1 MQKTAESN
9 GFAVVRDF
17 VGHGIGSEMHQDPQ
31 VPNFGDPHQGALL
44 KEGMVIAIEPM
55 LNLGTYQVEV
65 LDEKGNKKTLSKK
78 QCQFVYRSSL
88 FKGKDFVI
96 LGATFELKKGNKKS
110 ELLIEELKNIDKIK
124 SKLSNSLFIL
134 GGEKP
139 KDLMPLLKNK
149 TLSTGK
155 LSLLILMAYG
165 YKIGKEDELMKKEK
179 SLIPKIKKNLH
190 NIKGPVD
197 LAISVK
203 GRRKEIDIEDLPVN
217 HEILDIGKDTIDE
230 YKKEII
236 NDKLNVWAS
245 LFNKGVKYF
254 QKGNTSTA
262 PDSTIIFYD
271 VSAESFKTA
280 VKIEPDSID
289 THRNLAF
296 VLLNAQRYDEA
307 IEPLQTIIDKR
318 NSKDGYR
325 FLGNIYYN
333 KAKTL
338 HSKFIST
345 KNSEDSVAY
354 IKMYDKAIEILEAGK
369 KAFPS
374 DSNILLALS
383 NSYIGANKTDVAIN
397 AFKEG
402 VERQPDNKYYHY
414 NYGVLLLGSKKYV
427 EAIEQF
433 KAAEKIDANYEN
445 AIYNLG
451 VVYVQWG
458 DEIRKSEQ
466 DQEVQTD
473 KFKAKYEAA
482 LPYLEKVIQLNDKE
496 AAIWETLGK
505 VYARLGKTSDAE
517 NAFNKSDSLR

>member
-1 MQKTAESN
+1 M
-9 GFAVVRDF
+9 
-17 VGHGIGSEMHQDPQ
+17 
-31 VPNFGDPHQGALL
+31 
-44 KEGMVIAIEPM
+44 
-55 LNLGTYQVEV
+55 
-65 LDEKGNKKTLSKK
+65 
-78 QCQFVYRSSL
+78 
-88 FKGKDFVI
+88 
-96 LGATFELKKGNKKS
+96 
-110 ELLIEELKNIDKIK
+110 
-124 SKLSNSLFIL
+124 
-134 GGEKP
+134 
-139 KDLMPLLKNK
+139 
-149 TLSTGK
+149 
-155 LSLLILMAYG
+155 
-165 YKIGKEDELMKKEK
+165 
-179 SLIPKIKKNLH
+179 
-190 NIKGPVD
+190 
-197 LAISVK
+197 
-203 GRRKEIDIEDLPVN
+203 
-217 HEILDIGKDTIDE
+217 
-230 YKKEII
+230 
-236 NDKLNVWAS
+236 
-245 LFNKGVKYF
+245 
-254 QKGNTSTA
+254 
-262 PDSTIIFYD
+262 
-271 VSAESFKTA
+271 
-280 VKIEPDSID
+280 
-289 THRNLAF
+289 
-296 VLLNAQRYDEA
+296 
-307 IEPLQTIIDKR
+307 
-318 NSKDGYR
+318 
-325 FLGNIYYN
+325 GNIYYN

>member
-1 MQKTAESN
+1 MMEQK
-9 GFAVVRDF
+9 RIIIIIKRKLLIIDRYY
-17 VGHGIGSEMHQDPQ
+17 I
-31 VPNFGDPHQGALL
+31 NFMSY
-44 KEGMVIAIEPM
+44 KKIE
-55 LNLGTYQVEV
+55 
-65 LDEKGNKKTLSKK
+65 
-78 QCQFVYRSSL
+78 
-88 FKGKDFVI
+88 FKGVRMKYAKLIIISILLTAFLFSNIALGSPYTTAAKMAIQLKDY
-96 LGATFELKKGNKKS
+96 KKAL
-110 ELLIEELKNIDKIK
+110 ELL
-124 SKLSNSLFIL
+124 
-134 GGEKP
+134 
-139 KDLMPLLKNK
+139 
-149 TLSTGK
+149 
-155 LSLLILMAYG
+155 
-165 YKIGKEDELMKKEK
+165 
-179 SLIPKIKKNLH
+179 
-190 NIKGPVD
+190 
-197 LAISVK
+197 
-203 GRRKEIDIEDLPVN
+203 
-217 HEILDIGKDTIDE
+217 
-230 YKKEII
+230 KKEIA
-236 NDKLNVWAS
+236 NDPESNEGYYLMGFVYGKLNKIDEMLDAYNKSLAIDDEYEKEITADKFNTWAIF
-245 LFNKGVKYF
+245 FNKGVKYF
-254 QKGNTSTA
+254 QKGNKPNERLMGENSSTVINWLGQPDKIVESRYENISTKMYIYNNFNLNIYFDKDKAVGYTQISDAQTTSM
-262 PDSTIIFYD
+262 DSSLGLGTTYYYEI
-271 VSAESFKTA
+271 SAESFKTA

-338 HSKFIST
+338 QSKFIST

-505 VYARLGKTSDAE
+505 VYTRLGKTSDAE

>member
-1 MQKTAESN
+1 MSN
-9 GFAVVRDF
+9 
-17 VGHGIGSEMHQDPQ
+17 
-31 VPNFGDPHQGALL
+31 
-44 KEGMVIAIEPM
+44 
-55 LNLGTYQVEV
+55 
-65 LDEKGNKKTLSKK
+65 
-78 QCQFVYRSSL
+78 
-88 FKGKDFVI
+88 
-96 LGATFELKKGNKKS
+96 
-110 ELLIEELKNIDKIK
+110 
-124 SKLSNSLFIL
+124 
-134 GGEKP
+134 
-139 KDLMPLLKNK
+139 
-149 TLSTGK
+149 
-155 LSLLILMAYG
+155 AY
-165 YKIGKEDELMKKEK
+165 E
-179 SLIPKIKKNLH
+179 
-190 NIKGPVD
+190 
-197 LAISVK
+197 
-203 GRRKEIDIEDLPVN
+203 KEI
-217 HEILDIGKDTIDE
+217 TA
-230 YKKEII
+230 
-236 NDKLNVWAS
+236 DKFNTWAIF
-245 LFNKGVKYF
+245 FNKGVKYF
-254 QKGNTSTA
+254 QKGNKPNERLMGENSSTVINWLGQPDKIVESRYENISTKMYIYNNFNLNIYFDKDKAVGYTQISDAQKTSM
-262 PDSTIIFYD
+262 DSSLGLGTTYYYEI
-271 VSAESFKTA
+271 STESFKTA

-338 HSKFIST
+338 QSKFIST

-505 VYARLGKTSDAE
+505 VYARLGKTNDAE